1 MADQTPKFSGFGART
16 KTPETSGNALR
27 LSEVEVRPY
36 AASDVVNRFRSR
48 RRIID
53 GFIRN
58 KAKKSS
64 ARFEHKV
71 FCAHRGQS
79 PEVIGFYALQ
89 VGGDN
94 VALLPPAAG
103 ESYLRNY
110 AAFPAVHLSYLGV
123 HEDFQRQG
131 LGAFLLMD
139 ALEKVCRIS
148 ENCGFYA
155 LTLQSLDEQSTAF
168 YSSLNFTAYSGPSDR
183 PKMLY
188 PLADIRAI
196 IRTSRGEASFSD

>member
-1 MADQTPKFSGFGART
+1 M
-16 KTPETSGNALR
+16 
-27 LSEVEVRPY
+27 
-36 AASDVVNRFRSR
+36 
-48 RRIID
+48 
-53 GFIRN
+53 
-58 KAKKSS
+58 
-64 ARFEHKV
+64 
-71 FCAHRGQS
+71 FCAHRGPS

-103 ESYLRNY
+103 GTYLRNY
-110 AAFPAVHLSYLGV
+110 SAFPAIHLSYLGV

-148 ENCGFYA
+148 ENCGFFA

-168 YSSLNFTAYSGPSDR
+168 YRSLNFTAYSGTTDH

-188 PLADIRAI
+188 PLADIREI
-196 IRTSRGEASFSD
+196 IRTSRGDAAFAG